1 MPRWLATSVVALVVA
16 VLGVVLG
23 LIVTVYHR
31 SLPPGGLI
39 VGLALIT
46 GWGVGLRLIG
56 RGRLFA
62 FTGLLGV
69 LLAQLLLSAGI
80 GGSFVVVVGPLGYAL
95 TLGSVLVALVV
106 LAWPELP
113 ARSRYD
119 GSVEGRKGLNA

>member
-1 MPRWLATSVVALVVA
+1 MPRWLVMGFAALVVGA
-16 VLGVVLG
+16 LGVVLG

-31 SLPPGGLI
+31 ALPPVGLL

-46 GWGVGLRLIG
+46 GWGVGLRLIW

-69 LLAQLLLSAGI
+69 LLAQLLLSTGI
-80 GGSFVVVVGPLGYAL
+80 GGSFVVVVGPLGYSL
-95 TLGSVLVALVV
+95 SLGSVVVALLA

-119 GSVEGRKGLNA
+119 GTVPSRKGLNA

>member
-1 MPRWLATSVVALVVA
+1 MATSVVALVVA

-23 LIVTVYHR
+23 LIVTIYHR
-31 SLPPGGLI
+31 SLPPAGLI

-46 GWGVGLRLIG
+46 GWGAGLRLIG

-119 GSVEGRKGLNA
+119 GTAESRKGLNA